1 MQFPGAILFINK
13 EVSEQVLSVIQS
25 QLFINETM
33 SDGYFIS
40 RINNDGYYTQKV
52 KVDGYRI
59 LVILED
65 FNNILQPDRRLAD
78 VVMFVK
84 NGLLSIEK
92 NNYGPPIPS
101 MTIYDL
107 YIHKLL
113 RFNSKIP

>member
-40 RINNDGYYTQKV
+40 KINDDGYYVQKN
-52 KVDGYRI
+52 KADGYRI
-59 LVILED
+59 LVILEN
-65 FNNILQPDRRLAD
+65 FNDISQPDRSLAD

-92 NNYGPPIPS
+92 NNYGPPMPS
-101 MTIYDL
+101 MTISDL

-113 RFNSKIP
+113 RFNRKIP